1 MHEASSPTMG
11 LLIGKY
17 GYGRALPIFLGVFA
31 AFCLGVAGF
40 LGYDMTTV
48 RFPGEPAPANGSGV
62 TFNGPPELFIYPMA
76 FLVFVA
82 LCLVAVIFWQKKL
95 RNARYEVYEKGIRQ
109 ITSSN
114 DEFVAF
120 KEMDDLYLF
129 ASGQTLTAG
138 LINNLA
144 YRRSANEPFRRVN
157 AHLRK
162 LEEFIKIV
170 RERYMEEHMPAMV
183 DTLDQGG
190 GIRFNYVDTKQ
201 VWGKRVTGHFLDVKT
216 KPLVIT
222 PQYLEVDGHR
232 FPIDLL
238 REANTSAWTEKVV
251 IKDSDGQVVLS
262 TIATGIMGMD
272 LFFCVLAWLQET
284 HQTPAVANVAPG
296 Y

>member
-1 MHEASSPTMG
+1 MHEAVSPATG
-11 LLIGKY
+11 NLIGKY
-17 GYGRALPIFLGVFA
+17 GYGKALQIFAGVLAICMLGI
-31 AFCLGVAGF
+31 AGF
-40 LGYDMTTV
+40 LGYLKTTV
-48 RFPGEPAPANGSGV
+48 RFPGDPAPANGPTT
-62 TFNGPPELFIYPMA
+62 TFNGPPEMFTYTMA

-114 DEFVAF
+114 DEFIAF

-144 YRRSANEPFRRVN
+144 YRRNAHEPFRRVN
-157 AHLRK
+157 AHLHK
-162 LEEFIKIV
+162 LQAFIQVV
-170 RERYMEEHMPAMV
+170 RERYVEERMPAMA
-183 DTLDQGG
+183 DTLNQGDAV
-190 GIRFNYVDTKQ
+190 RFNYADTQQ
-201 VWGKRVTGHFLDVKT
+201 VWGKRVTGNFLDVKT
-216 KPLVIT
+216 KPLIIT
-222 PQYLEVDGHR
+222 PQYLEVDGRR
-232 FPIDLL
+232 FPVALL

-251 IKDSDGQVVLS
+251 IKDNDGQVVLS

-284 HQTPAVANVAPG
+284 HQTPTVAKVAPG